1 MPIIRHEPIINPGLP
16 VTFWESTI
24 YTTILSENWHENIEL
39 IFAKSGS
46 GYVKSDFLK
55 IPIKKDE
62 FCVINSNCLHNATG
76 NPSGLSFYNIQISND
91 FCNQNGIDIQ
101 NYIFDNHFTDDFLR
115 QKLLLMYRIHKNTSD
130 PLYYARINA
139 TLLEFII
146 HLIEHH
152 SHRRISVFTGTNSN
166 YDINLAIGYIKS
178 HLNEK
183 ITIDKLA
190 AQSGLSKY
198 HFQRKFKQATGYS
211 AIDYINTLRCSEAC
225 NYLKLSSYSVHDVFH
240 MSCFNN
246 YSYFAKVFKK
256 HIGVSPSEYKKILF
270 EKKDIATFNDMYIQK
285 MHLDKTTI

>member
-1 MPIIRHEPIINPGLP
+1 MPNIRYEPIMTPGLP
-16 VTFWESTI
+16 VTFWETTI

-39 IFAKSGS
+39 IFAVEGS
-46 GYVKSDFLK
+46 GYVKSDFLQ

-101 NYIFDNHFTDDFLR
+101 NYVFDNHFADDFLKE
-115 QKLLLMYRIHKNTSD
+115 KLLLMYNSNKNITD
-130 PLYYARINA
+130 PLRQARISA
-139 TLLEFII
+139 ALLEFTV

-152 SHRRISVFTGTNSN
+152 SHRRVSNFTGAGAT

-190 AQSGLSKY
+190 LQAGLSKY
-198 HFQRKFKQATGYS
+198 HFQRKFKQIMGYS
-211 AIDYINTLRCSEAC
+211 AIDYINFLRCADAC
-225 NYLKLSSYSVHDVFH
+225 NYLKIHSYSVHDVFQ

-246 YSYFAKVFKK
+246 YSYFAKMFKK
-256 HIGVSPSEYKKILF
+256 YIGVSPSEYKKMLF
-270 EKKDIATFNDMYIQK
+270 EKKELPDFNIMYKNINE
-285 MHLDKTTI
+285 